1 MAPRTRQ
8 GARSSA
14 ATIATATDKGTKA
27 KAKAK
32 SKSAVEKESS
42 HLEETVKG
50 EARPDEA
57 LGDEPDPTKTKDK
70 SKSTTN
76 TKTTPANTTNST
88 LPPTRSLVF
97 PTHKFT
103 EFTISTPSS
112 TAKSAKSPSTSTKTI
127 PCQRS
132 HAAPHPTSLIF
143 THGAGGDLSAAA
155 MVNFSRGFAGTG
167 SAVVMFQ
174 GSMNV
179 KARAGLFGVVKE
191 YEIEHGSIIPA
202 DQDKGSPQGK
212 SSVNVSGKK
221 RKVTAVSTSTST
233 YSSSPP
239 TPVAY
244 GGRSMGARA
253 AVIASHTDHGIK
265 TLLLASYPLVSPSG
279 AMRDQILLDIHAD
292 VDVLFISG
300 DHDTMC
306 PLDTLQSVRA
316 KMKAR
321 TWRVVVDGA
330 DHGMNVR
337 GGKKL
342 KEGTE
347 RVGEECGRIA
357 AEWLRERDLDRR
369 EMTVSWDG
377 ETGVV
382 RGTVW
387 VGGRQTGSTQEQG
400 GTSKRANNKDDSSSG
415 DDEKVDEAERV
426 GVKRKR
432 TKK

>member
-8 GARSSA
+8 RTRSSA
-14 ATIATATDKGTKA
+14 ATIAIATEKGT

-42 HLEETVKG
+42 HLEETGKG

-57 LGDEPDPTKTKDK
+57 LGDEPDPTKTKEK

-76 TKTTPANTTNST
+76 TKTTPANTTNNT
-88 LPPTRSLVF
+88 LPPTLNLVF
-97 PTHKFT
+97 PTHNFT
-103 EFTISTPSS
+103 EFTIATPSS
-112 TAKSAKSPSTSTKTI
+112 AAKSAKSPSTSTKTT

-132 HAAPHPTSLIF
+132 HAVPHPTSLIF

-174 GSMNV
+174 GNMNV

-191 YEIEHGSIIPA
+191 YEIEHGSIISA

-233 YSSSPP
+233 YSSSPS
-239 TPVAY
+239 TSVAY

-265 TLLLASYPLVSPSG
+265 TLVLASYPLVSPSG
-279 AMRDQILLDIHAD
+279 AMRDQILLDIRAD
-292 VDVLFISG
+292 VDLLFISG

-306 PLDTLQSVRA
+306 PLDTLQNVRA

-357 AEWLRERDLDRR
+357 AEWLRERDLNRR

-377 ETGVV
+377 ETGSV

-387 VGGRQTGSTQEQG
+387 VGRQTGSTQEQG
-400 GTSKRANNKDDSSSG
+400 GTSKRANKKDDSSSG
-415 DDEKVDEAERV
+415 DNEKVDEPERV